1 MRNISELCAAATDK
15 ERFVSIRDYVD
26 FSKGLL
32 DFLADA
38 DNYEA
43 RITSRW
49 ESHYKFYQYKED
61 AHYNVTRPVNE
72 RLFLSADCA
81 DRAFSF
87 FQSVLQDAERMQTI
101 NAEEGRWLNAAIYT
115 LQQSIGCALDALPAS
130 KNNTAKNINGD
141 LFEHLMLL
149 IFQAMGFQVGSRV
162 EYLKVDDFNMMYQHD
177 LYFEKDGLLKA
188 IGSVK
193 TSGKDRLD
201 KVFLDKLFYN
211 RLKGVEIPHFAVF
224 LGDVQRSGKEPHYG
238 VSQTFLSGH
247 FKAYTLLM
255 NPLD

>member
-26 FSKGLL
+26 FSRGLL

-49 ESHYKFYQYKED
+49 ESHYKFYRYKED

-130 KNNTAKNINGD
+130 KNNTAKKINGD
-141 LFEHLMLL
+141 L
-149 IFQAMGFQVGSRV
+149 
-162 EYLKVDDFNMMYQHD
+162 
-177 LYFEKDGLLKA
+177 
-188 IGSVK
+188 